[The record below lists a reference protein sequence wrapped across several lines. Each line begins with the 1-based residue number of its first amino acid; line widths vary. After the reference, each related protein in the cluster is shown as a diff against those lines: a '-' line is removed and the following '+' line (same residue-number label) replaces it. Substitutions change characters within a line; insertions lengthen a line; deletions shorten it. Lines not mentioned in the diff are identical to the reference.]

1 MKKLTILLL
10 CLAGLSLVGCN
21 KAGTHSPASSRIV
34 TGIDVYCQKPH
45 GQLKRH
51 YRQPEKVK
59 AVLHYIRLL
68 NPNGPT
74 PVSQEAMQGDFYEIV
89 VHLHDGGMRIH
100 RQRAD
105 TFAALHRRYWGRID
119 RSLGMQL
126 ARILALLPG
135 D

>member
-1 MKKLTILLL
+1 MKRFTIILFFLFLLFP
-10 CLAGLSLVGCN
+10 AGCGN
-21 KAGTHSPASSRIV
+21 KQRPVAASSRIV

-51 YRQPEKVK
+51 YRQPEKIK